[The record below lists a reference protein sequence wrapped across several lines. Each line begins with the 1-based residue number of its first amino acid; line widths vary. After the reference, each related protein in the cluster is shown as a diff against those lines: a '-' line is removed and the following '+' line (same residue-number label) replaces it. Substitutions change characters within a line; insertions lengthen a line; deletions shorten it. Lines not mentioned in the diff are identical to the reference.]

1 MSLSEYTSTLCKLPK
16 GKGFDILTLDGIL
29 IVLFRGENP

>member
-1 MSLSEYTSTLCKLPK
+1 MQIAE